1 MYAGYSIVL
10 GMTGYGL
17 ANMLKRMG
25 GTSNILSKVKTAA
38 KGSNIFRM
46 TMSSDLSKIWTNRK
60 RIGVSKAIA
69 KNLRLS
75 IRASSGRAGMVR
87 FDNMVAKSKTWSL
100 NLKGKVKSP
109 FVKIGNVV
117 SKFAG
122 KSSTLRI
129 IGSTVLRLPII
140 GTSVSVLGLGVGLA
154 AMAVIAA
161 IGYGWFTSIT
171 RKMKLSN
178 NAITFFP
185 LEYRG
190 KPYTAGILGFSNKTM
205 LEADYYNLKK
215 NLRILKNS
223 SNSLSVQGG
232 GLHNNRL
239 QLAADGL
246 DAMIA
251 VEEFIG
257 DTVYNTG
264 LRIEATPGRKSAP
277 DARTREQ
284 KNKDIMEVN
293 KNIVQGQ
300 PK

>member
-1 MYAGYSIVL
+1 
-10 GMTGYGL
+10 
-17 ANMLKRMG
+17 
-25 GTSNILSKVKTAA
+25 
-38 KGSNIFRM
+38 
-46 TMSSDLSKIWTNRK
+46 
-60 RIGVSKAIA
+60 
-69 KNLRLS
+69 
-75 IRASSGRAGMVR
+75 
-87 FDNMVAKSKTWSL
+87 
-100 NLKGKVKSP
+100 
-109 FVKIGNVV
+109 
-117 SKFAG
+117 
-122 KSSTLRI
+122 
-129 IGSTVLRLPII
+129 
-140 GTSVSVLGLGVGLA
+140 
-154 AMAVIAA
+154 
-161 IGYGWFTSIT
+161 
-171 RKMKLSN
+171 MKLSN

-284 KNKDIMEVN
+284 KNKDITEVN

>member
-1 MYAGYSIVL
+1 M
-10 GMTGYGL
+10 
-17 ANMLKRMG
+17 
-25 GTSNILSKVKTAA
+25 
-38 KGSNIFRM
+38 
-46 TMSSDLSKIWTNRK
+46 
-60 RIGVSKAIA
+60 
-69 KNLRLS
+69 
-75 IRASSGRAGMVR
+75 
-87 FDNMVAKSKTWSL
+87 
-100 NLKGKVKSP
+100 
-109 FVKIGNVV
+109 
-117 SKFAG
+117 
-122 KSSTLRI
+122 
-129 IGSTVLRLPII
+129 
-140 GTSVSVLGLGVGLA
+140 GVGLA

-161 IGYGWFTSIT
+161 VGYGWFTSIT

-264 LRIEATPGRKSAP
+264 LRIEATPGKVKP
-277 DARTREQ
+277 DNTRSQ
-284 KNKDIMEVN
+284 KQITEDVN
-293 KNIVQGQ
+293 KVNADIVKGQ
-300 PK
+300 TK